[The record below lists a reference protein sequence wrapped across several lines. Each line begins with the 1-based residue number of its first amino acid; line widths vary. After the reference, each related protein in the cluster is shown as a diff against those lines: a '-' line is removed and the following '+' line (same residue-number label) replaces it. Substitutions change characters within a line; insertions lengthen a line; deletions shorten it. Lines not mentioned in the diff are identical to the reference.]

1 VIYSYPSDLDRK
13 VENKERVEL
22 TGSGRRRGPAVLEI
36 HIEVLPTVPDGDGV
50 HDGDQEIKTRSKA

>member
-13 VENKERVEL
+13 VENEERVEL
-22 TGSGRRRGPAVLEI
+22 TGRDRRRGPAVLEI
-36 HIEVLPTVPDGDGV
+36 HVEVLPVVPDGDGV